1 MSTFYQYDHI
11 NDTDIAIIAMS
22 CRFPGA
28 DTIEAF
34 WQNLRNGVESISFF
48 SEEEL
53 LEAGIDPELVK
64 KPNYIR
70 AKGTLSDVEL
80 FDASFFGFSPREA
93 SQMDPQHRLF
103 LEEAWKIIETAG
115 YHPDF
120 YEGLIGLYA
129 GIGMNT
135 YLLNN
140 LSTQRRHLEETTGI
154 FPLLI
159 GNDKDYMPTKASYK
173 LNLKGPS
180 VNVQSACSTS
190 LVATHLACQ
199 ALLNG
204 ECDMALAGGV
214 SLQIPHKS
222 GYLYQEGMILSP
234 DGHCRAFDANAKG
247 IVYGNGV
254 GLIMLKRL
262 ADAVADGDEI
272 QAIIKGSAINNDG
285 SLKVAYTAP
294 GVDGQAAV
302 IAEAQAV
309 ADVDPDTI
317 SYIETH
323 GTGTA
328 LGDPI
333 EIAALTK
340 AFREQSQ
347 ALPLQFCAIGS
358 VKTNVGHLD
367 TAAAVAGVI
376 KTVLALKH
384 RQIPP
389 SLHFEAPN
397 PQIDFASTPFYV
409 NTTLADWNSEDSP
422 RRAGVSSFGFGGTNA
437 HIILEEAPP
446 RLASGNSRP
455 AQLLVLS
462 AKSEA
467 ALDMATTHLGT
478 HLAQHPE
485 LNLADAAYTLQ
496 IGRHVFN
503 HRRILVCQDREE
515 ALTLLR
521 SPNAKQVLTKVQE
534 PAARPVVFLFPGQGA
549 QYVNMAREL
558 YDTEETFR
566 NCVNECAELLEPLM
580 GFDLRT
586 ILYPEQEHSE
596 AAAQQL
602 QQTAMTQPAIFVI
615 EYALA
620 QLFMEW
626 GLQPQAVLGHSI
638 GEFTA
643 ACIAGVFSLE
653 DALKLVVARGQ
664 LMQSCEPGA
673 MLSIPL
679 PEAEVLPLLNPEL
692 SIAAVNAPT
701 QAVVSGPTEAI
712 EALQQMLAEEK
723 ISGIRLHTSH
733 AFHSPMMDP
742 ILQPFAAILKKIA
755 LNPPQIGWVS
765 TVTGNWITA
774 EETTDPSYWTKN
786 LRQTVRF
793 ADAVQHLFENP
804 AHILLEVGPGR
815 TLSSLAGRHP
825 NKAKEQVTLSSLRHP
840 QSKETDL
847 AFLLTTLGNLW
858 LEGAQIDWNGFY
870 SHEDRYRVAL
880 PPYPFERKK
889 YWIDPQEAHKAA
901 VVSDERKSNIADW
914 FYLPTWKRMPLVNL
928 SEESLKAAEPS
939 CWLIFSDEYGL
950 GDRLSAWLQSEGQEV
965 ITAHPGTEYRRENA
979 DKFILKP
986 DHQESYDNL
995 FVELRASQKIPHH
1008 LVHLWSITSDH
1019 RGKSFFERV
1028 RYSQERGFDSL
1039 ICIAKVLGKEIIQGK
1054 YQLTVL
1060 SNNMQEVTGDDL
1072 FYPEKATLLG
1082 PCKVIPQE
1090 YPHIAC
1096 RSIDLTHSH
1105 LSSEYV
1111 EKILQQIQMELS
1123 TKIVDSIAAYRGNQR
1138 WVKLFEPIK
1147 IEHPAKKVLKIK
1159 TGGVY
1164 IITGGLGGIGLTL
1177 AEHFARTTSV
1187 NLVLIGRS
1195 AFPPGKNWDTWIA
1208 VHGETDAISHKIRKL
1223 QELEQLGT
1231 KVMVVSAD
1239 VSNQQRMHEVIEQ
1252 ILGEFRAIH
1261 GVIHAAG
1268 VPAGGLIQQKTP
1280 DLVRETFASK
1290 IYGTIALASVLEGIS
1305 LDFFVLSSSLASFLG
1320 GFGQVDY
1327 CAANAFL
1334 DAFACYNTS
1343 FSDVPMISINWDAW
1357 RDVGMAVEAV
1367 KKVTHTENRTFQQAE
1382 NVVHHLFRQR
1392 IAEPYQQTLI
1402 SVLSVDEDWMVA
1414 EHRVLGKAALPG
1426 TAYLEI
1432 ARAAFELVTGKKFCE
1447 IREIQFLFPLT
1458 VEEKEEKVVHI
1469 KLKEHKEGFDFAIM
1483 SQGSPNNLQWQ
1494 EHARGSIRGIAT
1506 EKDVFH
1512 DINAIKNRCGGQKI
1526 TVTGEEQKPHA
1537 GFIEYGPRWQN
1548 VKEFFPGEY
1557 EGLLFLELPPEFSD
1571 DCELFPLHP
1580 ALMDSATGF
1589 LAVKNEG
1596 TCLPFSYKNLK
1607 LKHALPRSIF
1617 SHIRYLSEITS
1628 SSDTLKFQI
1637 LIMDKKGKELIKI
1650 EDYTLRKVDPTK
1662 LKLSSVKD
1670 REAISTLQISSPTSA
1685 YSVVLKKGISKE
1697 EGIEVFDRILA
1708 TTFPQLIVSTYDLS
1722 LRIAQDNPFKD
1733 VDVSETL
1740 EKADSSKSLHTRP
1753 ELNQPYVA
1761 PETETEQTLVE
1772 IWQAFLGIEQIGIH
1786 DDFFELGG
1794 DSLLGT
1800 QVMSRIRETF
1810 QVELPIG
1817 GLFEDPTVSG
1827 LAKQIEAIRWGVQES
1842 MSVDRQVLSDEEREE
1857 GEI

>member
-1 MSTFYQYDHI
+1 MSTFYQYDQVS
-11 NDTDIAIIAMS
+11 DSDIAIIAMS

-28 DTIEAF
+28 DNIDAF

-53 LEAGIDPELVK
+53 VEAGIDPELVK
-64 KPNYIR
+64 KPNYVR
-70 AKGTLSDVEL
+70 AKGVLSDVEL

-159 GNDKDYMPTKASYK
+159 GNDKDYMPTKVSYK

-180 VNVQSACSTS
+180 VNVQTACSTS

-199 ALLNG
+199 SLLNG

-222 GYLYQEGMILSP
+222 GYLYQEGMIMSP

-254 GLIMLKRL
+254 GIIMLKRL
-262 ADAVADGDEI
+262 ADAIADGDEI
-272 QAIIKGSAINNDG
+272 YAIIKGSAINNDG

-317 SYIETH
+317 TYIETH

-333 EIAALTK
+333 EITALTK
-340 AFREQSQ
+340 AFREQTDKTG
-347 ALPLQFCAIGS
+347 FCAIGS

-409 NTTLADWNSEDSP
+409 NTTLADWNSDVSP

-437 HIILEEAPP
+437 HIVLEEAPP
-446 RLASGNSRP
+446 RQPSGTSRP

-467 ALDMATTHLGT
+467 ALDLATTNLAT
-478 HLAQHPE
+478 HLEQHPE

-503 HRRILVCQDREE
+503 HRRMFACQDRAE
-515 ALTLLR
+515 ALTLLK

-534 PAARPVVFLFPGQGA
+534 PGARLVVFLFPGQGA

-558 YDTEETFR
+558 YETEETFR
-566 NCVNECAELLEPLM
+566 NCVDECAELLEPLM
-580 GFDLRT
+580 GGSDLCT
-586 ILYPEQEHSE
+586 ILYPEDKHSE
-596 AAAQQL
+596 DVVQQL
-602 QQTAMTQPAIFVI
+602 QQTAVTQPAIFTI

-626 GLQPQAVLGHSI
+626 GVQPQALIGHSI

-653 DALKLVVARGQ
+653 DALKLVAARGQ

-673 MLSIPL
+673 MLSVPL
-679 PEAEVLPLLNPEL
+679 PEDEVLPLLNPEL
-692 SIAAVNAPT
+692 SIAALNAPN
-701 QAVVSGPTEAI
+701 QLVVSGPTEAI
-712 EALQQMLAEEK
+712 EVLQQTLAEKK

-733 AFHSPMMDP
+733 AFHSPMMDS
-742 ILQPFAAILKKIA
+742 ILRPFADVLKNVT
-755 LNPPQIGWVS
+755 LNPPKIGWVS

-774 EETTDPSYWTKN
+774 EEATDPNYWTKN

-793 ADAVQHLFENP
+793 ADAVQQLFDDP
-804 AHILLEVGPGR
+804 AQILLEVGPGR
-815 TLSSLAGRHP
+815 TLSTLAGRHP
-825 NKAKEQVTLSSLRHP
+825 KKAKEQVAISSLRHP
-840 QSKETDL
+840 QSKDTDL
-847 AFLLTTLGNLW
+847 AFLLTTLGKLW
-858 LEGAQIDWNGFY
+858 LEGVTIDWKGFY

-880 PPYPFERKK
+880 SPYPFERKK
-889 YWIDPQEAHKAA
+889 YWIEPQEGSKATS
-901 VVSDERKSNIADW
+901 VSEGKKPDIADW
-914 FYLPTWKRMPLVNL
+914 FYLPTWKRMPLVNP
-928 SEESLKAAEPS
+928 SEDRLKTDGSS
-939 CWLIFSDEYGL
+939 CWLVFSDEHGL
-950 GDRLSAWLQSEGQEV
+950 GERFSAWLQSEGQEV
-965 ITAHPGTEYRRENA
+965 FIVHPGAEYRRENA
-979 DKFILKP
+979 EKFVLRP

-995 FVELRASQKIPHH
+995 FAELQASQKIPHQI
-1008 LVHLWSITSDH
+1008 VHVWNITPEPVEQSL
-1019 RGKSFFERV
+1019 SERV
-1028 RYSQERGFDSL
+1028 HVSQDRGFNSL
-1039 ICIAKVLGKEIIQGK
+1039 LCIAKALGKAAIKGK
-1054 YQLTVL
+1054 YKLTIL
-1060 SNNMQEVTGDDL
+1060 SNNMQEVLGDDL
-1072 FYPEKATLLG
+1072 FYPEKAMLLG

-1090 YPHIAC
+1090 YPPITC

-1105 LSSEYV
+1105 LSSEYI
-1111 EKILQQIQMELS
+1111 EKIIQQLRMEFS
-1123 TKIVDSIAAYRGNQR
+1123 TESVDNVVAYRGNQR

-1147 IEHPAKKVLKIK
+1147 IEHPTKKAPKIR

-1177 AEHFARTTSV
+1177 AEHLAQNTSV
-1187 NLVLIGRS
+1187 CLVLIGRS
-1195 AFPPGKNWDTWIA
+1195 TFPPEQDWDTWIA
-1208 VHGETDAISHKIRKL
+1208 VHDERDTISRKIRKL
-1223 QELEQLGT
+1223 QEFEQLGT
-1231 KVMVVSAD
+1231 KLMVVSAD
-1239 VSNQQRMHEVIEQ
+1239 VANQQRMREVIKQ
-1252 ILGEFRAIH
+1252 VLDQFGAIH

-1280 DLVRETFASK
+1280 EVVQQTFASK
-1290 IYGTIALASVLEGIS
+1290 VYGTIALASVLEGIS
-1305 LDFFVLSSSLASFLG
+1305 LDFFILSSSLASFLG

-1343 FSDVPMISINWDAW
+1343 SYDIPTISINWDVW
-1357 RDVGMAVEAV
+1357 KDVGMAVEAV
-1367 KKVTHTENRTFQQAE
+1367 KQVTRSQKPELQQAE
-1382 NVVHHLFRQR
+1382 SISHPLFHQR
-1392 IAEPYQQTLI
+1392 IAEPNQQTLI
-1402 SVLSVDEDWMVA
+1402 SVLSVDEDWIVA

-1426 TAYLEI
+1426 TAYLEM
-1432 ARAAFELVTGKKFCE
+1432 ARAAFEILTGKETGE
-1447 IREIQFLFPLT
+1447 IQDIQFLFPLIL
-1458 VEEKEEKVVHI
+1458 EDKEEKVVHTI
-1469 KLKEHKEGFDFAIM
+1469 LKNRDEGFDFVIM
-1483 SQGSPNNLQWQ
+1483 SQGSTQNSQWQ
-1494 EHARGSIRGIAT
+1494 EHAKGKIRGIAA

-1512 DINAIKNRCGGQKI
+1512 DIDAIKNRCGRQKI

-1548 VKEFFPGEY
+1548 VKEFFPGEH
-1557 EGLLFLELPPEFSD
+1557 EGLLFLELPHEFSE

-1580 ALMDSATGF
+1580 ALLDSATGF
-1589 LAVKNEG
+1589 LAVNNEG
-1596 TCLPFSYKNLK
+1596 TCLPFSYKHLK
-1607 LKHALPRSIF
+1607 IKHALPSSVF
-1617 SHIRYLSEITS
+1617 SYIRYLKDAS
-1628 SSDTLKFQI
+1628 SSNDTLKFHI
-1637 LIMDKKGKELIKI
+1637 KIMDGKGRELIEI
-1650 EDYTLRKVDPTK
+1650 EEYTLRKVDPEK
-1662 LKLSSVKD
+1662 FKLSSAKD
-1670 REAISTLQISSPTSA
+1670 RETISTSQISSPALAS
-1685 YSVVLKKGISKE
+1685 SEVLKKGIAKE
-1697 EGIEVFDRILA
+1697 EGMEVFARILA
-1708 TTFPQLIVSTYDLS
+1708 TTFPQIIVSTYDLPT
-1722 LRIAQDNPFKD
+1722 RIAQDNPFKD
-1733 VDVSETL
+1733 VEIAKTS
-1740 EKADSSKSLHTRP
+1740 EKADRSKSLHTRP

-1761 PETETEQTLVE
+1761 PETETEKTLVE

-1800 QVMSRIRETF
+1800 QVMARIRETF

-1817 GLFEDPTVSG
+1817 GLFEDPTISG
-1827 LAKQIEAIRWGVQES
+1827 LAKQIETIRWAEQES
-1842 MSVDRQVLSDEEREE
+1842 TPVDMQALSGEEREE